1 MSRRKE
7 KLEASLE
14 SLFSSAKRQV
24 PPQKPALIPE
34 SPATPTPAPEGDELI
49 EKSLPEKAVEMPV
62 TVSEPQVKP
71 VSPVEEEITPV
82 VVTVTPAVTK
92 PPEILTTQP
101 TTTLTAPT
109 PVKAQPAEVEAE
121 HGITPI
127 EFLATGNTQI
137 IIFMLRGDYYGIDIS
152 NVHTI
157 IKPQPACPVP
167 HTADFLIGLINLRG
181 QVVPVADLRKRL
193 CFPAMESNKDTRVV
207 IVSVR
212 DELAGILVDAVVGVK
227 TLPNDTIEPPSMIF
241 TTTDINLL
249 NGIAK
254 SEGKLILL
262 LDVVKVFIR
271 KQIEKY
277 STDLVFS

>member
-1 MSRRKE
+1 
-7 KLEASLE
+7 
-14 SLFSSAKRQV
+14 
-24 PPQKPALIPE
+24 
-34 SPATPTPAPEGDELI
+34 
-49 EKSLPEKAVEMPV
+49 LPEKAVEMPV

-127 EFLATGNTQI
+127 EFLATGSTQI

-271 KQIEKY
+271 KQMEMH